1 MFMIVSLTIFFYL
14 WYNMTRD
21 SYEHEV
27 IFTHDNN
34 DRKVMKMPTDTFFN
48 LPVEKRERII
58 EAAIDE
64 FSRYSFH
71 KARVTA
77 IADNAG
83 IAKGSFYQYFE
94 DKKDLYKYLMEII
107 AEKKLSYINK
117 DMLMNREKYG
127 FFQLLREVFLSG
139 IRFAKENP
147 RLVPIGEMLVADK
160 DLLSELY
167 GEHRY
172 LSSDFFKELLEF
184 GREKGEID
192 PDADLDFLARML
204 SGLIYSLVDLVMED
218 GKIDMDDMEIYD
230 KMLYFVENGIKKR

>member
-1 MFMIVSLTIFFYL
+1 
-14 WYNMTRD
+14 
-21 SYEHEV
+21 
-27 IFTHDNN
+27 
-34 DRKVMKMPTDTFFN
+34 MPTETFFN
-48 LPVEKRERII
+48 LPEEKKQRII

-160 DLLSELY
+160 DLLNELY
-167 GEHRY
+167 GEHQY
-172 LSSDFFKELLEF
+172 LSYDFFKELLKF
-184 GREKGEID
+184 GRDKGEID

-204 SGLIYSLVDLVMED
+204 SGLTYSLVDLVMED
-218 GKIDMDDMEIYD
+218 GKIDMDDMKIYN
-230 KMLYFVENGIKKR
+230 KMLHFVENGIKKR

>member
-1 MFMIVSLTIFFYL
+1 
-14 WYNMTRD
+14 MTRD

-204 SGLIYSLVDLVMED
+204 SGLTYSLVDLVMED

>member
-21 SYEHEV
+21 SYENEV

-34 DRKVMKMPTDTFFN
+34 DRMVMKMPTDTFFN

-204 SGLIYSLVDLVMED
+204 SGLTYSLVDLVMED

-230 KMLYFVENGIKKR
+230 KVLYFVENGIKR

>member
-1 MFMIVSLTIFFYL
+1 
-14 WYNMTRD
+14 
-21 SYEHEV
+21 
-27 IFTHDNN
+27 
-34 DRKVMKMPTDTFFN
+34 MPTETFFN
-48 LPVEKRERII
+48 LPEEKKQRII

-172 LSSDFFKELLEF
+172 LSRDFFKELLEF

-204 SGLIYSLVDLVMED
+204 SGLTYSLVDLVMED
-218 GKIDMDDMEIYD
+218 GKIDMDDMKIYD
-230 KMLYFVENGIKKR
+230 KMLHFVENGIKKR

>member
-1 MFMIVSLTIFFYL
+1 
-14 WYNMTRD
+14 
-21 SYEHEV
+21 
-27 IFTHDNN
+27 
-34 DRKVMKMPTDTFFN
+34 MPTETFFN
-48 LPVEKRERII
+48 LPEEKKQRII

-172 LSSDFFKELLEF
+172 LSYDFFKELLKF
-184 GREKGEID
+184 GRDKGEID

-204 SGLIYSLVDLVMED
+204 SGLTYSLVDLVMED
-218 GKIDMDDMEIYD
+218 GKIDMDDMKIYD
-230 KMLYFVENGIKKR
+230 KMLHFVENGIKKR

>member
-1 MFMIVSLTIFFYL
+1 
-14 WYNMTRD
+14 
-21 SYEHEV
+21 
-27 IFTHDNN
+27 
-34 DRKVMKMPTDTFFN
+34 MKMPTDTFFN

-204 SGLIYSLVDLVMED
+204 SGLTYSLVDLVMED

>member
-1 MFMIVSLTIFFYL
+1 
-14 WYNMTRD
+14 MTRD

>member
-1 MFMIVSLTIFFYL
+1 
-14 WYNMTRD
+14 
-21 SYEHEV
+21 
-27 IFTHDNN
+27 
-34 DRKVMKMPTDTFFN
+34 MPTETFFN
-48 LPVEKRERII
+48 LPEEKKQRII

-94 DKKDLYKYLMEII
+94 DKKDLYKYLMETI
-107 AEKKLSYINK
+107 AKKKMSYINK
-117 DMLMNREKYG
+117 DMLLNRDKYG

-147 RLVPIGEMLVADK
+147 RLVPIGEMLLADK
-160 DLLSELY
+160 ELLHELY
-167 GEHRY
+167 GENMDRNN
-172 LSSDFFKELLEF
+172 DFFKQLLKY
-184 GREKGEID
+184 GQEKGEVD
-192 PDADLDFLARML
+192 PEADLDLLAHML
-204 SGLIYSLVDLVMED
+204 SVLTYSLVDLVMED

>member
-1 MFMIVSLTIFFYL
+1 
-14 WYNMTRD
+14 MTRD

-204 SGLIYSLVDLVMED
+204 SGLTYSLVDLVMED

-230 KMLYFVENGIKKR
+230 KVLYFVENGIKKR